1 MFRRFTAA
9 VVLVLVGSV
18 LVQAETWNI
27 DPVHS
32 SVGFSVRHMVLAK
45 VRGNF
50 SDFSGV
56 VTFDGKDI
64 SAGSVELTIQTGS
77 VDTDNE
83 DRDTH
88 LKSDDF
94 FNVEKFPTM
103 IFKSKSV
110 AAGEDGKFTLTGDLT
125 IRETTKEVIF
135 DCEFFGVVND
145 PWGNT
150 RAGFSATTTIN
161 RQDFGLKFSA
171 LLETG
176 GMVVANDIDISLDLE
191 MTKVKPETKE

>member
-1 MFRRFTAA
+1 MLKRLTAA

-18 LVQAETWNI
+18 FVQAETWNI

-50 SDFSGV
+50 SDFSGT

-64 SAGSVELTIQTGS
+64 STGSVELTVQTAS

-83 DRDTH
+83 DRDKH

-103 IFKSKSV
+103 IFKSKNV
-110 AAGEDGKFTLTGDLT
+110 AAGENGKFTLTGDLT
-125 IRETTKEVIF
+125 IRETTKEVTF

-150 RAGFSATTTIN
+150 RAGFSASTTIN
-161 RQDFGLKFSA
+161 RQEFGLKFNA

-176 GMVVANDIDISLDLE
+176 GLVVANDIDITLDLE
-191 MTKVKPETKE
+191 MTKVKAETKE